1 MAGQV
6 AMDLR
11 ENSAFE
17 EFVMADIRF
26 DQAVRR
32 CEELEDPRFRP
43 ALADASERADL
54 AEFLKGATVC
64 INCAQYNYN
73 ITVMEAC
80 LEARTGY
87 IDLGGLFHVTLKQK
101 PMHDAFKEAGVP
113 AVLGMGSTPGTMNV
127 LARYGVDLLDTV
139 ERADALCAWVD
150 EGALEDGPFIP
161 PYALRTMLEE
171 MTEDAWAFEDGNL
184 RPFPAGSGGEIV
196 RFPEPVGSVPVYL
209 CLHSEPATWPV
220 SWRDKGITGCAFKI
234 GMPPSLRER
243 MAFLVRLGF
252 HYKEALDGV
261 GDIPPVEYLERLIAH
276 EARRAPEGPGTSS
289 SFEVLRARVVGTKN
303 GLRCT
308 HNVDMLARDHSRW
321 KILAT
326 TGTPPSI
333 VAGYISEG
341 RIPPG
346 VWAPEEVIDPIP
358 YFEDLAKREMR
369 VQVETL
375 YEPIAYR

>member
-11 ENSAFE
+11 ENSVFE
-17 EFVMADIRF
+17 DFIMADIRF
-26 DQAVRR
+26 DHAARR
-32 CEELEDPRFRP
+32 CEELGDPRFRP
-43 ALADASERADL
+43 ALADASDKQGL
-54 AEFLKGATVC
+54 AKTLRGATVC

-73 ITVMEAC
+73 TAVMGAC
-80 LEARTGY
+80 LQAGAGY
-87 IDLGGLFHVTLKQK
+87 IDLGGLFHVTRKQK
-101 PMHDAFKEAGVP
+101 PMHGAFKEAGVP

-150 EGALEDGPFIP
+150 EASVEGPFIP

-171 MTEDAWAFEDGNL
+171 MTEDAWAFEDGEL

-220 SWRDKGITGCAFKI
+220 SWRDKGLAGCAFKI
-234 GMPPSLRER
+234 GMPPSLREK
-243 MAFLVRLGF
+243 MAFLARLGF
-252 HYKEALDGV
+252 HRKEALDGV
-261 GDIPPVEYLERLIAH
+261 GAIPPVEYLERLIAQQ
-276 EARRAPEGPGTSS
+276 ACGAPQGATSS
-289 SFEVLRARVVGTKN
+289 TLEVLRARVVGTRN

-308 HNVDMLARDHSRW
+308 HNVDMLAQDHSRW
-321 KILAT
+321 KVSAT

-333 VAGYISEG
+333 VSGYMGEG

-346 VWAPEEVIDPIP
+346 VWAPEEVIDPVP